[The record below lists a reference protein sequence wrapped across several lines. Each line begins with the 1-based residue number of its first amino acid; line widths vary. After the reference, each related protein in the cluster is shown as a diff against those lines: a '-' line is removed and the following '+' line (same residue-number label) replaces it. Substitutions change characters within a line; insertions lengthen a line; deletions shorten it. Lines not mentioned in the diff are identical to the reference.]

1 MSRLLE
7 NSRYIALVGVLA
19 LMLAAVVAFV
29 LGGIVA
35 IRTTLALFESA
46 ADGTELTLSL
56 IKTVDIFL
64 IATGLLFFSLA
75 LYELFIND
83 LNLPEWMV
91 VHDLYSL
98 KAKLSSIIIL
108 VMAIKF
114 LEKLFYSSDYQ
125 GILYL
130 GLGVAA
136 VTAALIAFSYFGTK
150 H

>member
-19 LMLAAVVAFV
+19 LMVAAVVAFV
-29 LGGIVA
+29 LGGIEA
-35 IRTTLALFESA
+35 IRVVLTLFESG
-46 ADGTELTLSL
+46 ADVTEMTLML
-56 IKTVDIFL
+56 IETVDIFL
-64 IATGLLFFSLA
+64 IATGLLFFSLG
-75 LYELFIND
+75 LYELFIDD

-91 VHDLYSL
+91 IHDLYSL

-114 LEKLFYSSDYQ
+114 LEKLFHTSDYQ
-125 GILYL
+125 GLLYM